1 MRRPAGL
8 LAGALIAIAVLPA
21 LSATAAPAVSTTV
34 LKTAGRVLFLAA
46 DGGRVAVAT
55 AATST
60 SCDRIVVWTPAK
72 KTTSGFGTGTNC
84 PPGGSTSGGEFL
96 GELALAGTR
105 LAWVEAYQGNLQ
117 DLVLKTRVL
126 GKKKAKEVAF
136 AENHSGA
143 EGGVDGDY
151 LGNLYGDGS
160 LLAYNIWEV
169 CTAYPPD
176 WEVDPSYP
184 MCEDVQ
190 AAGDEPEEVVR
201 GQKLLRISA
210 KGKGISV
217 KSGTDS
223 FGVVDVDAGR
233 IATRQATGGITIL
246 GSAGGV
252 LGTVPVPAGE
262 LAGAALSGTTLAV
275 LRNGALEVYDAA
287 TGALEKTLPLAAGAE
302 LTDLQ
307 GDLAVYL
314 AGTAVHVVDLQ
325 TGEDALFGTS
335 PAGPVDAELEPGG
348 LTYAYNVSGAKL
360 GRVVFVPLAT
370 VVAQLAA

>member
-34 LKTAGRVLFLAA
+34 LKTTGRVLFLAA

-55 AATST
+55 AATPT
-60 SCDRIVVWTPAK
+60 GCDRIVLWTPAK
-72 KTTSGFGTGTNC
+72 KTTSGFGAGTNC
-84 PPGGSTSGGEFL
+84 RGGDSSAGEFL

-151 LGNLYGDGS
+151 LGNLYGDGP
-160 LLAYNIWEV
+160 LLAYNTWEV
-169 CTAYPPD
+169 CTAYPPG

-246 GSAGGV
+246 GPAGGV

-262 LAGAALSGTTLAV
+262 LAGAALSGSTLAV
-275 LRNGALEVYDAA
+275 LRDAALEVYD
-287 TGALEKTLPLAAGAE
+287 TGTGVLEKTLPLAAGAE

-325 TGEDALFGTS
+325 TGEDALFSAS
-335 PAGPVDAELEPGG
+335 PAGPVDAELEAGG